1 MTLAQVRFWG
11 RNIACR
17 DSVDAPPAARD
28 TVTPRK
34 PVSSVVSRFA
44 LRSLPSGSFGLQPLR
59 LDEPCG
65 FLTVC
70 NAKNHTKLSALARLG
85 DGRRLGRTCSSAS
98 GNFKSTYM
106 VACGTVTHLSTR
118 PLSGNY
124 PAGMC
129 ECASRPEGIGITD
142 HVDPRARKDPSSGT
156 SWR

>member
-34 PVSSVVSRFA
+34 PVSSVVSRFT

-106 VACGTVTHLSTR
+106 VACGTVTHPITR
-118 PLSGNY
+118 SLAGSY
-124 PAGMC
+124 PVGMC
-129 ECASRPEGIGITD
+129 GFALHPEGIRTTD
-142 HVDPRARKDPSSGT
+142 HVDPAAPTSSSSGT
-156 SWR
+156 S